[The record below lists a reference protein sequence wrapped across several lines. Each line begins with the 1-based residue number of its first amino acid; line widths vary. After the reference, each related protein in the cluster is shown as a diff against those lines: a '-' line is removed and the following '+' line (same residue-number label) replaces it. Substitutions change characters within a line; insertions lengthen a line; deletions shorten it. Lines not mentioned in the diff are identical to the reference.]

1 MSTPLAFLSGSPGW
15 GELLL
20 VFAVVLVLFGPRRLP
35 ELARMIGKALEE
47 LRRASQDFRNEVMR
61 IDTDVKDTVRDA
73 VHADEPE
80 DDSWNTMDADFED
93 DPHGATDESG
103 NLDDGMYGESAEG
116 PENEAYP
123 VIVPSEEVLDEVL
136 AEDAAESAARDAVEP
151 SEATASKEPI
161 SPTEHKDDLAG

>member
-1 MSTPLAFLSGSPGW
+1 MNMPLAFLSGSPGW

-73 VHADEPE
+73 VYADEPGE
-80 DDSWNTMDADFED
+80 DSWNTMDADFDD
-93 DPHGATDESG
+93 DPYGATDEDG
-103 NLDDGMYGESAEG
+103 NFDDGMNEGSESES
-116 PENEAYP
+116 EEDAYP
-123 VIVPSEEVLDEVL
+123 VIVPEEEVLAEVL
-136 AEDAAESAARDAVEP
+136 AEDAAEASEDQPVEP
-151 SEATASKEPI
+151 PVDVAPEEPKA
-161 SPTEHKDDLAG
+161 PTERKDDLAV